1 MHGAT
6 HLQGPNML
14 RCTVTTDTVGTA
26 PAELDKRT
34 LPALPQHP
42 FFFMV
47 TKRRYRGRRAGP
59 GVERGGERLGED
71 GGRVRARASKIMA
84 HLWLEVAQYGG
95 VNV

>member
-1 MHGAT
+1 
-6 HLQGPNML
+6 
-14 RCTVTTDTVGTA
+14 
-26 PAELDKRT
+26 
-34 LPALPQHP
+34 
-42 FFFMV
+42 MV

-84 HLWLEVAQYGG
+84 HRWLEVAQYGG